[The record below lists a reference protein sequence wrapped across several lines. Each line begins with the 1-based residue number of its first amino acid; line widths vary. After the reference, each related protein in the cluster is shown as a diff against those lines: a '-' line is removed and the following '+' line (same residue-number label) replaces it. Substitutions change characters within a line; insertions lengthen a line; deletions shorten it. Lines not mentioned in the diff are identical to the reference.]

1 MEKKHTSNIAQQA
14 NKETS
19 SKPAINDVLEG
30 TPFNVVNFPE
40 KGWCL
45 ALGNQFITDFTATI
59 EETLNRLE
67 TDKWFIIM
75 RISSVIHQRIAQEAV
90 KTMEETIKEHNSHF
104 NNNP

>member
-1 MEKKHTSNIAQQA
+1 MEKKHTSNNAQKV
-14 NKETS
+14 NKEDS
-19 SKPAINDVLEG
+19 SNKPTINDTLEG
-30 TPFNVVNFPE
+30 TPFNIINFPE

-45 ALGNQFITDFTATI
+45 ALGNQFITDFTATAQ
-59 EETLNRLE
+59 ETLERLE

-104 NNNP
+104 NNT